1 MIPPGHGGGVW
12 ELWLAPGKPRLRQ
25 GHNLAPAPQA
35 GGGGAPQMARVVE
48 SPLHHRSAVRKPKLT
63 PPLPVPG
70 RTA

>member
-1 MIPPGHGGGVW
+1 
-12 ELWLAPGKPRLRQ
+12 
-25 GHNLAPAPQA
+25 
-35 GGGGAPQMARVVE
+35 MARVVE